1 MYFQLKRKL
10 NTRAERK
17 LSNKIVMVVP
27 CFNEAKRLDLSYF
40 NTLSEIKS
48 TMWIFVDDG
57 STDGTSKMLE
67 NFSKK
72 ENIIHVTINDNVGKS
87 NAVAYGMNYA
97 AKNISNIGWLG
108 FLDSDGAFATGDVE
122 SVIKMTSQIKEYDA
136 LYTSRVKMAGRNIK
150 RNNVRHFIAR
160 IITSIFGLVWKD
172 IPYDTQSGFKLYR
185 YYDNFNLMF
194 INPFKTRW
202 FLDIE
207 LSIRFLHHKGKNI
220 KVWEEPVSSW
230 FDIPGSKID
239 YRQSARI
246 ILEAMYIFYLLLCQ
260 RKKSLNN

>member
-1 MYFQLKRKL
+1 MYFQLKRRL
-10 NTRAERK
+10 ITRTERK
-17 LSNKIVMVVP
+17 LHNKIVIVVP
-27 CFNEAKRLDLSYF
+27 CFNEAKRLDLFYF
-40 NTLSEIKS
+40 NKLSEIKS

-67 NFSKK
+67 NHSKK
-72 ENIIHVTINDNVGKS
+72 ENVIYVKINNNVGKS

-97 AKNISNIGWLG
+97 AKNISHIGWLG
-108 FLDSDGAFATGDVE
+108 FLDSDGAFATGDVK
-122 SVIKMTSQIKEYDA
+122 SIIKMTSQIDEYDA

-150 RNNVRHFIAR
+150 RNNSRHIIAR
-160 IITSIFGLVWKD
+160 LITSIFGLVWKD
-172 IPYDTQSGFKLYR
+172 IPYDTQSGFKLYK

-194 INPFKTRW
+194 TKPFKTRW

-207 LSIRFLHHKGKNI
+207 LSIRFLHCRKKDI

-230 FDIPGSKID
+230 TDIPGSKID

-246 ILEAMYIFYLLLCQ
+246 ILEAMYIFYLLSNQ
-260 RKKSLNN
+260 RRKPLNN